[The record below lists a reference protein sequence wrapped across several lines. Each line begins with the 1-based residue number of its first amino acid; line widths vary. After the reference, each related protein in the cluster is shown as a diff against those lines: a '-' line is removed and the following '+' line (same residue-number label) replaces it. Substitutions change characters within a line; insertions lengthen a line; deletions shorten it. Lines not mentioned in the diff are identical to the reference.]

1 MRKMKKKGLLYS
13 PALEKKLRFLDKYF
27 ITGLVW
33 CIGIILCILL
43 LPAGVSGAAVFGLVI
58 AFSIVDVFLISPLIY
73 LMVLPRPISAHIKS
87 SENLTAYEQK
97 IFEEQL
103 NFDPQQERLK
113 HKYRDRRGEKYD
125 GIGDFWRRMNKDD

>member
-113 HKYRDRRGEKYD
+113 HKYRDRSGETYD

>member
-27 ITGLVW
+27 IPGLVW

-97 IFEEQL
+97 IFEEQI

-113 HKYRDRRGEKYD
+113 RKYRDRSGETYD